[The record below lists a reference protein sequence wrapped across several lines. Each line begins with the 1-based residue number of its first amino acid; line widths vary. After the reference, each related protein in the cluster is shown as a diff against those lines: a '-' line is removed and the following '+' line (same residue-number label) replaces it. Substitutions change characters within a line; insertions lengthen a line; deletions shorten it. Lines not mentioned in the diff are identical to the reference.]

1 MPRAQLPLLPQV
13 TSSQP
18 QPLCRRRPQTACIL
32 HETHG
37 PRAGPP
43 RGRPSDGRCIGPRL
57 RPARRSLV
65 TSHGQELSSR
75 TANLSVEFV
84 WIAAWD
90 AAPETRAACGLRPA
104 ADGGV
109 PGNLSLDARRCLAPA
124 LRLPKS
130 ESYVGSRIGID
141 FLRAE
146 VCKGKVPGRGVEAGG
161 VGKIVFGNNFSP
173 QQFQHYQCFFPQEER
188 CPVPGPLRRP
198 SLFSHKRCW
207 RVGYYS
213 MRRAKGRGC
222 SETRTRTRLG
232 VAVTGIIEGRRRE
245 AQGAQSALC
254 WPAAPGWAGWW
265 LGLRHILG
273 RGLLRV

>member
-1 MPRAQLPLLPQV
+1 M

-18 QPLCRRRPQTACIL
+18 QPPCRRRPQTACIL

-161 VGKIVFGNNFSP
+161 VGK
-173 QQFQHYQCFFPQEER
+173 
-188 CPVPGPLRRP
+188 
-198 SLFSHKRCW
+198 LFSVIISLPSNASIINAFPAGGALSCPRAPETPLPFLPQKMLAC
-207 RVGYYS
+207 RVLQH
-213 MRRAKGRGC
+213 A
-222 SETRTRTRLG
+222 TREGPG
-232 VAVTGIIEGRRRE
+232 VF
-245 AQGAQSALC
+245 
-254 WPAAPGWAGWW
+254 
-265 LGLRHILG
+265 
-273 RGLLRV
+273 